1 MYDDECNEVLK
12 RQNAARQ
19 TMINRYKRINKEEY
33 DEKRK
38 TYRICRNKKKR
49 QVEEKR
55 GGNTTTQCYEEQWKQ
70 FQYAN
75 NLTKNMNQEI

>member
-1 MYDDECNEVLK
+1 
-12 RQNAARQ
+12 
-19 TMINRYKRINKEEY
+19 MINRYKRINKEEY

-55 GGNTTTQCYEEQWKQ
+55 GGNTTT
-70 FQYAN
+70 
-75 NLTKNMNQEI
+75 